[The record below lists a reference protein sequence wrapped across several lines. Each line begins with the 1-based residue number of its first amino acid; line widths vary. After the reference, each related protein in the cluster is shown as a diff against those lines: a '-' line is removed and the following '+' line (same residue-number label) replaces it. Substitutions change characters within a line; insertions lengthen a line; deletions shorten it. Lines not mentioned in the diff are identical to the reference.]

1 MGRPA
6 MTEDQRVM
14 AVALL
19 ANAIRKDEQGRA
31 RRNARPPD
39 TPLLPTATGRH
50 QRDGASQ
57 YVRAMRDLLAVLFA
71 DGYAGA
77 DACYETARAQAVGDA
92 AGSGER

>member
-31 RRNARPPD
+31 RRLARLSNA
-39 TPLLPTATGRH
+39 PLLPTAAGRH
-50 QRDGASQ
+50 QRDAAGQ

-71 DGYAGA
+71 DGHAGA
-77 DACYETARAQAVGDA
+77 DACYETARAQATGDD
-92 AGSGER
+92 GGPRER